1 MPRGYPADEYFVF
14 ISTSVSLSLSLSV
27 YLSASHFLPLSVLVL
42 SAGLRGGIRE
52 DTTILPL
59 FILIENLKTY

>member
-14 ISTSVSLSLSLSV
+14 ISTSVSDRTLLCSLSLSLSV

-52 DTTILPL
+52 DTTIYS
-59 FILIENLKTY
+59 N